1 MGNILIW
8 FEKVTRQLNVRLR
21 LILAF
26 TLILAAVTGLMGIYA
41 TISMSDKIMSSA
53 EQKLTSDL
61 YLGREIINSYYPGD
75 WHIKDGYLYKGSTL
89 MEDNFAIVD
98 KIGELTGDTVTIFK
112 HDTRVTTNVTQD
124 GKRMVN
130 TKVSDE
136 VANAVLKEGQTFIG
150 RAEVVGT
157 MNETAYEPIKN
168 KNGETI
174 GIWYVGVPATPYDN
188 MISNFRLNM
197 IVYSIVGILIGFLAA
212 FLIAYTVH
220 APLRRIGKSVNKAS
234 EGDLTQIIPL
244 LANDE
249 VGKLANRTNMMIE
262 KMSDLISKNKELTYN
277 VSESSD
283 QLLKRTEISA
293 HLMEDMATKAEEM
306 NSNTEMQADLTSKSK
321 NTINEMSTV
330 IQTVAENAQDV
341 SASAFS
347 ATNIA
352 QDGGKQIDMA
362 IRQIAIISDTVN
374 STANIVEDL
383 GTKSQEIGQIIDL
396 ITNIAS
402 QTNLLALNAAIE
414 AARAGEQGRGFAVVA
429 EEVRKLA
436 EESEEATKRIALLIE
451 QVQGETDKAVSA
463 MQSGTNEVANGTEV
477 VAKAGEAFEQIIVA
491 VEKVNEQIQEMSAA
505 SEEMAASAETALDSI
520 EQTTLTAEENAILAR
535 QISQMAEEQMAGS
548 QEINAS
554 LDNLNSIVQD
564 LETSIEY
571 FKV

>member
-89 MEDNFAIVD
+89 MEDNSVIVD

-197 IVYSIVGILIGFLAA
+197 IVYSMVGILIGFLAA

-220 APLRRIGKSVNKAS
+220 APLRRIGKSVNRAS
-234 EGDLTQIIPL
+234 EGDLTQVIPS

-321 NTINEMSTV
+321 ITINEMSTV

-341 SASAFS
+341 STSAFS

-520 EQTTLTAEENAILAR
+520 EQTTLTAEENAVLAR